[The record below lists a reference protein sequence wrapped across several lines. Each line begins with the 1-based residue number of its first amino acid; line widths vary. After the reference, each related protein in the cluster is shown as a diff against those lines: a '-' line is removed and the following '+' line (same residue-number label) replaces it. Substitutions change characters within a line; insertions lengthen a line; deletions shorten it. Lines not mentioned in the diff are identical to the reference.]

1 MARPKKAESAA
12 HDTNGS
18 PPSREDLLRPIL
30 DLIDMSSAEARS
42 KVDALHDAQ
51 APIEEFEILA
61 EEFPAGFADGFRPV
75 SSSRHNQAIA
85 MLRKQMGTDKAQLA
99 IRSGA
104 EVEAYRTSR
113 ISWGNANLDEVT
125 GGLVR
130 GRIIQVKGAPSH
142 GKTFACLQAAAEVL
156 RRRGKVLWVAL
167 EPFDPTWA
175 RRNGVPVHYPHP
187 NPGSEEEAYNL
198 AHPNGEGFN
207 LVVGKTG
214 NEVLQTVCN
223 AIELNAW
230 DLIIVDSISVAIA
243 KVHLENKEV
252 GDSSPGGEAFMI
264 NQFVARAQT
273 AWNAVESGVG
283 KVLNRTYVCTSCG
296 ESFGAKKDHE
306 KCVSLEKGKPKFQEN
321 DEIGEP
327 PRSVVIV
334 VNQLRAQGIGATM
347 PVAPDAA
354 GGMGL
359 QHGKSADVL
368 FQGAVQLKAMVKGEE
383 VVFGIV
389 STIRCPKNKMAVPHK
404 EGVVELWVRDLEGY
418 SVAGQYNLM
427 TDLVGRT
434 VSFGKDNK
442 KVFPGLAVSKGI
454 IRQAGAWFYLGD
466 GEDAQKFQGLDAL
479 QTYLAE
485 NPAVLRALRA
495 ELSKRIWASL

>member
-1 MARPKKAESAA
+1 MARAKKVEAEALPE
-12 HDTNGS
+12 TNE
-18 PPSREDLLRPIL
+18 REELLRTVL
-30 DLIDMSSAEARS
+30 DRIDMSNAEARS
-42 KVDALHDAQ
+42 RVDALHDAQ
-51 APIEEFEILA
+51 APVEEYELLV
-61 EEFPAGFADGFRPV
+61 EEYPAGFADGFKPV

-99 IRSGA
+99 IRSGS

-113 ISWGNANLDEVT
+113 ISWGNANLDEAT

-130 GRIIQVKGAPSH
+130 GRLIQVKGAPSH
-142 GKTFACLQAAAEVL
+142 GKTFACLQAAAETL
-156 RRRGKVLWVAL
+156 RRRGRVLWIAL
-167 EPFDPTWA
+167 EPFDSAWA
-175 RRNGVPVHYPHP
+175 RKCGVPVHFFDPA
-187 NPGSEEEAYNL
+187 PGSEEEQYNL

-243 KVHLENKEV
+243 RVHLENKEV

-283 KVLNRTYVCTSCG
+283 KVLNRTYACTSCG
-296 ESFGAKKDHE
+296 ETFGAKKDHE
-306 KCVSLEKGKPKFQEN
+306 KCPSLEKGKPKFQEN
-321 DEIGEP
+321 DEVGEP

-334 VNQLRAQGIGATM
+334 VNQLRAQGIGSTM
-347 PVAPDAA
+347 PVAPDAG

-359 QHGKSADVL
+359 AHGKSADVL
-368 FQGAVQLKAMVKGEE
+368 FQGAVQLKAMVKGDE

-389 STIRCPKNKMAVPHK
+389 STIRCPKNKMGVPHK
-404 EGVVELWVRDLEGY
+404 EGVVELWVRDLDGY

-442 KVFPGLAVSKGI
+442 KTFPGLAVFKGL
-454 IRQAGAWFYLGD
+454 IRQSGAWFYLGE

-495 ELSKRIWASL
+495 ELSKRIWADL